1 MTATAKIA
9 GVSPSTLE
17 RSRKRMAKWDEIE
30 RRVKEGVAT
39 EVEKRE
45 FDAVDRHVRDLD
57 PNVLVD

>member
-1 MTATAKIA
+1 
-9 GVSPSTLE
+9 
-17 RSRKRMAKWDEIE
+17 MAKWDEIE